1 MREFER
7 RAEKVAHSSALRTTQ
22 AKLVRDMEDAI
33 REAER
38 VGAPEAEIEDL
49 AVLALEVTRKI
60 MAAREDAIRTLEAD
74 LERMAG
80 SEGVFARRLSGD
92 DRASTAS

>member
-1 MREFER
+1 MR
-7 RAEKVAHSSALRTTQ
+7 STQ

-33 REAER
+33 REAELA
-38 VGAPEAEIEDL
+38 GEPEDEIEDL

-60 MAAREDAIRTLEAD
+60 MAAREDAIRTLEED
-74 LERMAG
+74 LEHMAR
-80 SEGVFARRLSGD
+80 SEGSFAQRLSGD